1 MATKVYI
8 EEGKKKVFAVS
19 LQWSGWARSGKDAE
33 SALEALAEYAPR
45 YEVIVT
51 AAGLSLPKT
60 AARFEIVE
68 TLPGNASTDFGMPA
82 VFASSDPGKPGPKEA
97 EKLTALLRAAWTAF
111 DERRASAPA
120 ELVKGPRGGG
130 RDRDK
135 MAAHVIEAEAAYAR
149 KLGIK
154 HKPPALDDADAIE
167 ALRADVLAS
176 FAGEPGI
183 PAIPDNGWPVRYA
196 ARRFTWHVL
205 DHLWEMEDRSG

>member
-33 SALEALAEYAPR
+33 SALDALAEYAPR
-45 YEVIVT
+45 YEVIAT
-51 AAGLSLPKT
+51 AAGLSFPKT
-60 AARFEIVE
+60 ATRFEVVE
-68 TLPGNASTDFGMPA
+68 KLPGNASTDFGMPA
-82 VFASSDPGKPGPKEA
+82 VLASTDPDKPGPKEA
-97 EKLTALLRAAWTAF
+97 EKLAALLRAAWTAF
-111 DERRASAPA
+111 DERRATAPA

-149 KLGIK
+149 KIGIK
-154 HKPPALDDADAIE
+154 HKPPAFDDPEAIE
-167 ALRADVLAS
+167 ALRADVLTA
-176 FAGEPGI
+176 FVGNPD
-183 PAIPDNGWPVRYA
+183 IPDNGWPLRYA

>member
-33 SALEALAEYAPR
+33 AALEALAEYAPR
-45 YEVIVT
+45 YEVIVK
-51 AAGLSLPKT
+51 AAGLSFPKT
-60 AARFEIVE
+60 AARFEVVE
-68 TLPGNASTDFGMPA
+68 KLPGNASTDFGMPA
-82 VFASSDPGKPGPKEA
+82 VLASTDPGKPGPKEA
-97 EKLTALLRAAWTAF
+97 EKLAALLRAAWTAF

-149 KLGIK
+149 KIGIK
-154 HKPPALDDADAIE
+154 HKPPALDDQDAIE
-167 ALRADVLAS
+167 ALRAEVLEA
-176 FAGEPGI
+176 FVGDPD
-183 PAIPDNGWPVRYA
+183 IPDNGWPVRYA

>member
-1 MATKVYI
+1 VATKVYV

-33 SALEALAEYAPR
+33 SALEALADYAPR
-45 YEVIVT
+45 YEVIVK

-60 AARFEIVE
+60 ATRFEIVE
-68 TLPGNASTDFGMPA
+68 KLSGNASTDFGMPA
-82 VFASSDPGKPGPKEA
+82 VLASTDSDKPGPKEA
-97 EKLTALLRAAWTAF
+97 EKLAALLRAAWTAF

-149 KLGIK
+149 KIGIK
-154 HKPPALDDADAIE
+154 HKPPAIDDPDAIE
-167 ALRADVLAS
+167 ALRADVVAA
-176 FAGEPGI
+176 FVGNPD
-183 PAIPDNGWPVRYA
+183 IPDNGWPVRYA

-205 DHLWEMEDRSG
+205 DHLWEMEDRSE

>member
-33 SALEALAEYAPR
+33 SALDALAEYAPR
-45 YEVIVT
+45 YEVIAT
-51 AAGLSLPKT
+51 AAGLSFPKT
-60 AARFEIVE
+60 ATRFEVVE
-68 TLPGNASTDFGMPA
+68 KLPGNASTDFGMPA
-82 VFASSDPGKPGPKEA
+82 VLASTDPDKPGPKEA
-97 EKLTALLRAAWTAF
+97 EKLAALLRAAWTAF
-111 DERRASAPA
+111 DERRATAPA

-149 KLGIK
+149 KIGIK
-154 HKPPALDDADAIE
+154 HKPPAFDDPEAIE
-167 ALRADVLAS
+167 ALRADVLTA
-176 FAGEPGI
+176 FVGNPD
-183 PAIPDNGWPVRYA
+183 IPDNGWPLRYA

-205 DHLWEMEDRSG
+205 DHLWEMEDRSE